1 MQNAAFCAVCPGN
14 RALWGGTLC
23 PAGRADEEVN
33 SKAAQKFRAVCGGFC
48 AKREKVS
55 TGYYAS
61 DRFVLK

>member
-1 MQNAAFCAVCPGN
+1 MLLSARCVRAIGPFGEELCA
-14 RALWGGTLC
+14 
-23 PAGRADEEVN
+23 PAGRAAEEVN